1 MNPVKKHGTEKDLPG
16 GEKKSTA
23 ETQLKPPQSDAPSR
37 QSQEITPRAP
47 PGTAGTP
54 ITVTPYKTSGNAT
67 FFQVGSVLCGSE
79 EDALMTLKNMLFK
92 PSIPPA

>member
-1 MNPVKKHGTEKDLPG
+1 MITKKHGRDSEPPG

-23 ETQLKPPQSDAPSR
+23 ESELKQASA
-37 QSQEITPRAP
+37 EIQPFATP

-54 ITVTPYKTSGNAT
+54 ITVTPYKTQGNAT

-79 EDALMTLKNMLFK
+79 QDAVMTLKNMLFK
-92 PSIPPA
+92 PSIPPS

>member
-1 MNPVKKHGTEKDLPG
+1 MVPKKPHTHDEVPS

-23 ETQLKPPQSDAPSR
+23 ESQPKAEAQKAEAPQ
-37 QSQEITPRAP
+37 TRATP

>member
-1 MNPVKKHGTEKDLPG
+1 MNAMKKHGREIEPPG

-23 ETQLKPPQSDAPSR
+23 ETPLKSPQSDSPAAAA
-37 QSQEITPRAP
+37 EAITPRAP

-79 EDALMTLKNMLFK
+79 QDALMTLKNMLFK